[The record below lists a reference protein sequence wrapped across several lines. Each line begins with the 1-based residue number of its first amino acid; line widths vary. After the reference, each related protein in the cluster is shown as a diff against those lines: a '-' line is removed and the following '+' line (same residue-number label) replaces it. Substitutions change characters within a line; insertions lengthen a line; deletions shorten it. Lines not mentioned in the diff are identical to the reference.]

1 MTIAA
6 EPAPSTPR
14 STLTLAVLA
23 SVGIGVLIALQ
34 SRVNGELGRELDDA
48 YLAALISF
56 GSGLVITSVAL
67 LFWRP
72 GRRGMVDIRSAVRER
87 RIPWWYLGA
96 GAIGALFV
104 VSQSLSGAVIG
115 VAMFT
120 IAVVCGQT
128 ISGLLIDRNGIGLTP
143 PSPITVT
150 RLLGAVIALVA
161 VGWAVSP
168 HLGGDIPLWML
179 LLPFI
184 AGLGVGLQQAMNGQ
198 LKLAADSALPPTF
211 LNFVTGSLVL
221 VVAAGIHL
229 AFAGL
234 PSAVPAN
241 PLLYT
246 GGLIGVVFVGAIA
259 MVVRTTGLLLLGLAS
274 TSGQLLTSLL
284 LDLIVPLPGHVLAAA
299 TVGGTALTLVAVGVA
314 AFPSRI
320 VRRR

>member
-1 MTIAA
+1 VTITSD
-6 EPAPSTPR
+6 PAPRTPR
-14 STLTLAVLA
+14 SALILGVLA

-56 GSGLVITSVAL
+56 GSGLVITGAAL
-67 LFWRP
+67 LFWRR
-72 GRRGMVDIRSAVRER
+72 GRRGMAGIRLAVKER
-87 RIPWWYLGA
+87 RIPWWYLG
-96 GAIGALFV
+96 GGVIGAVFV

-143 PSPITVT
+143 PSPITIT
-150 RLLGAVIALVA
+150 RLLGAVLALVA

-168 HLGGDIPLWML
+168 HLGGDIALWML

-198 LKLAADSALPPTF
+198 LKLVADSALPPTF
-211 LNFVTGSLVL
+211 LNFVVGSLALVIAVGIHL
-221 VVAAGIHL
+221 VVAGAPE
-229 AFAGL
+229 AF
-234 PSAVPAN
+234 PSN

-246 GGLIGVVFVGAIA
+246 GGFIGAIFVAGIA

-274 TSGQLLTSLL
+274 TAGQLLMSLL
-284 LDLIVPLPGHVLAAA
+284 LDVVVPLPGHVLATA
-299 TVGGTALTLVAVGVA
+299 TVAGTALTLVAVGVA
-314 AFPSRI
+314 AFPSRAL
-320 VRRR
+320 RRR